1 MSIIE
6 KAVDK
11 LGPGDTRPRAPAPTP
26 PPVREP
32 PPIEAVEAELEREAA
47 YAARSASSAAVRS
60 IELPSMVEAPR
71 RSREITLDLTRL
83 QSAGILTPADTAGQL
98 AEECR
103 LVKRPLLVNAFG
115 DTPSPTPRR
124 NLVMVTSSLP
134 GEGKTFVTLSLAM
147 SMASELDR
155 TVLVVDGDLIR
166 GSLSEILGLSGE
178 PGLTELMSGEV
189 ADAGDVLVR
198 TDIPKLVVLPAGK
211 PHPQSTE
218 LLASES
224 MYRLADDLSH
234 RYADRIV
241 LFDSPPLLAA
251 SGATVLA
258 RVVGQIVLVVEAER
272 TAQSAVKESLR
283 LLKGFPVAGVMLN
296 KAREP
301 WLSRFGYGSGYGYGY
316 RYGYR
321 YGYGSDK
328 QAQADA
334 RQG

>member
-6 KAVDK
+6 KAVDR
-11 LGPGDTRPRAPAPTP
+11 LDGGEARSRAPAPP
-26 PPVREP
+26 PLHRDLPVD
-32 PPIEAVEAELEREAA
+32 ALEAEIEREAA
-47 YAARSASSAAVRS
+47 RSPASAAVRS
-60 IELPSMVEAPR
+60 VDVPVGVEPTR
-71 RSREITLDLTRL
+71 RSREVALDMARL
-83 QSAGILTPADTAGQL
+83 QNAGVLTPGDTDGQL

-103 LVKRPLLVNAFG
+103 LIKRPLLVHAFG
-115 DTPSPTPRR
+115 ETTAANPRR

-134 GEGKTFVTLSLAM
+134 GEGKTFVSLSLAM

-155 TVLVVDGDLIR
+155 TVLLVDGDVVR
-166 GSLSEILGLSGE
+166 GSVSELLGLSGGR
-178 PGLTELMSGEV
+178 GLTELLAGEV
-189 ADAGDVLVR
+189 ADVGDVLVR
-198 TDIPKLVVLPAGK
+198 TDVPKLVVLPAGN

-224 MYRLADDLSH
+224 MHRLADDLSL
-234 RYADRIV
+234 RYPDRIV
-241 LFDSPPLLAA
+241 IFDSPPLLAA

-283 LLKGFPVAGVMLN
+283 LLKGLPVAGVMLN
-296 KAREP
+296 KARER
-301 WLSRFGYGSGYGYGY
+301 WWSRFGYGYGSGYGY

-328 QAQADA
+328 QAQAQADV
-334 RQG
+334 R